1 MSVHKHGTTGP
12 GCAGTCCLKA
22 TDLGV
27 SFGGEEV
34 LRDVSFHLHCGEIV
48 ALIGPNGAG
57 KSSLFRTIL
66 GQVPHTGTIEFQRAG
81 GDKTRP
87 LIGYVPQSPS
97 FDRGD
102 PVSVFDFFSAAISR
116 YPVFLPSHRSLRARV
131 GACLARVHGESLLD
145 RRMGAL
151 SGGELQRVLL
161 ALALEPLPHILVL
174 DEPLSGV
181 DIDGEKQLLDMLDEI
196 RTRYDLSILL
206 STHDFATLG
215 QFADKVI
222 LLKGTV
228 LRVGPPDEVLA
239 SPEFQEV
246 FHLNLGKGNLGKGG
260 RADGF
265 PGRAPGAL
273 SLAVHAQRPAGG
285 AGNLAAVRPAL
296 HHGGHKPYVVLL
308 RRAGPLRLYRHCH
321 RHPVRPGRSP
331 VDGGAVGGGV
341 CPAVHLCAPKV
352 QYGQRHGHRRLFLH
366 RRGPGYLYCHL
377 RRRQLHPVQQP
388 AHR

>member
-116 YPVFLPSHRSLRARV
+116 YPVFLPSPRSLRARV

-145 RRMGAL
+145 RRIGAL

-161 ALALEPLPHILVL
+161 ALALEPLPHI
-174 DEPLSGV
+174 
-181 DIDGEKQLLDMLDEI
+181 
-196 RTRYDLSILL
+196 L

-260 RADGF
+260 RG
-265 PGRAPGAL
+265 
-273 SLAVHAQRPAGG
+273 
-285 AGNLAAVRPAL
+285 
-296 HHGGHKPYVVLL
+296 
-308 RRAGPLRLYRHCH
+308 
-321 RHPVRPGRSP
+321 
-331 VDGGAVGGGV
+331 
-341 CPAVHLCAPKV
+341 
-352 QYGQRHGHRRLFLH
+352 
-366 RRGPGYLYCHL
+366 
-377 RRRQLHPVQQP
+377 
-388 AHR
+388 